1 MLGAVVETLARPA
14 RRANANLHFSRSSS
28 NDSRRQL
35 HDLRSKQGGDL
46 LISLRGADYSLQ
58 QSRADSLVRG
68 KIKQKKLRVFRDNQI
83 LCGDQMINQLGTD
96 DVFAVLTWLLVH
108 CAA

>member
-28 NDSRRQL
+28 NDFGRQL

-46 LISLRGADYSLQ
+46 LISLRGADYSSQ
-58 QSRADSLVRG
+58 QSRAGSLVQG
-68 KIKQKKLRVFRDNQI
+68 KLNKKDQGFRDNEI

-96 DVFAVLTWLLVH
+96 DVSSEQT
-108 CAA
+108 